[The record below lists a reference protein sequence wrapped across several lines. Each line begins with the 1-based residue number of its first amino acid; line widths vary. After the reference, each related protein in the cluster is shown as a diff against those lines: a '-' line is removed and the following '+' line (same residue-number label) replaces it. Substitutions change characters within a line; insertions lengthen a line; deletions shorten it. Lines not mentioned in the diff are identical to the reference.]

1 MEEASVGCALS
12 DRLLLQ
18 REIARGGMGVVFEAR
33 HERLRTTV
41 AVKTLTREVLGDIA
55 VRERLFREAQ
65 ALALVEDAGI
75 VRVLDCAEDPRHG
88 PYVVME
94 MLRGR
99 PLDGILTA
107 RQRLSLSDTVRL
119 VAAVARTL
127 SAVHAGGMVH
137 RDIKPANIFI
147 TRDGRHDRV
156 KLLDFG
162 IALLP
167 QSVPP
172 RMRLTRPGAICG
184 TPEYMAPEQLFARD
198 VIDVR
203 ADVFALAAV
212 AYECLSGKLP
222 FPSDLR
228 ERAMLH
234 SRNEA
239 PALLNIEQPSIP
251 LSVARVIDK
260 ALNVNPAERFENVML
275 FAEALLGV
283 AGVSDGPLQLL
294 ESRPIPTAET
304 GSTNDTM
311 IHGTDPTELVID
323 LVQRRRTPRA
333 PYLTP
338 VRVTNP
344 STLQHYDGRSQD
356 ISESGMQLNLPVALP
371 IATPVLLK
379 FALPVTGTLVT
390 VQAVVRWC
398 REARSNMH
406 SLGIEFSGPVE
417 TGESAI
423 RRYVAWFSTQQEL

>member
-41 AVKTLTREVLGDIA
+41 AVKTLTRDVLGDIA

-65 ALALVEDAGI
+65 ALALVDDGGV
-75 VRVLDCAEDPRHG
+75 VRVLDCAEDNRHG

-119 VAAVARTL
+119 VHSVARTL
-127 SAVHAGGMVH
+127 SAVHARGMVH
-137 RDIKPANIFI
+137 RDIKPANLFI
-147 TRDGRHDRV
+147 TRDGRADRV

-198 VIDVR
+198 VVDQR
-203 ADVFALAAV
+203 ADVFGLAAV
-212 AYECLSGKLP
+212 TYECLSGRLP

-228 ERAMLH
+228 ERALLH
-234 SRNEA
+234 SRGEA
-239 PALLNIEQPSIP
+239 PPLLNLESPSIP
-251 LSVARVIDK
+251 LSVARVIDR
-260 ALNVNPAERFENVML
+260 ALNLDPAQRFETVML
-275 FAEALLGV
+275 FAEALSGV
-283 AGVSDGPLQLL
+283 AGVSAGPLKLL
-294 ESRPIPTAET
+294 DSNPIPTGEVAAV
-304 GSTNDTM
+304 NDAN
-311 IHGTDPTELVID
+311 IQGTDPTELVID

-338 VRVTNP
+338 VRVSIGTA
-344 STLQHYDGRSQD
+344 LQYLDGRSQD
-356 ISESGMQLNLPVALP
+356 ISESGMQINLPAALP
-371 IATPVLLK
+371 VGSTVQLR

-390 VQAVVRWC
+390 VNGVVRWC
-398 REARSNMH
+398 RDARAGAH
-406 SLGIEFSGPVE
+406 SIGVEFVGAIEE
-417 TGESAI
+417 GESAI
-423 RRYVAWFSTQQEL
+423 RRYIAWFGTQQEL